1 MPGTDKLKPFLIG
14 KFKNPQCL
22 KGVKGLPVDY
32 EANGRAWMT
41 SDLFETWARKAD
53 KQMRL
58 ARRHILLFID
68 NCPAH
73 PELNGLTNIKLMF
86 LPPNTTS
93 HLQPC
98 DQGIIKAF
106 KVYYRKFIVDS
117 ALSSFENSTEAQI
130 NIKIYRTS
138 AAWQMVS
145 VKCIANCFKKAGFEH
160 SSQVNDVHA
169 EDPEEDIS
177 LSKLRLLL
185 RENFPETSADAY
197 VDIDN
202 EVSVSGTFTDDDIVS
217 EIQLQSQCDNHED
230 DDYDETVE
238 SCDTLT
244 VGVSSA
250 MDALKTLRRFFECE
264 SDIDQSTFSNLAS
277 IEKLLQ
283 DKIKNKRR
291 QSKITAFFK

>member
-1 MPGTDKLKPFLIG
+1 
-14 KFKNPQCL
+14 
-22 KGVKGLPVDY
+22 
-32 EANGRAWMT
+32 
-41 SDLFETWARKAD
+41 
-53 KQMRL
+53 
-58 ARRHILLFID
+58 
-68 NCPAH
+68 
-73 PELNGLTNIKLMF
+73 MF

-98 DQGIIKAF
+98 DQGIIKAL
-106 KVYYRKFIVDS
+106 KVYYQKLFVDS
-117 ALSSFENSTEAQI
+117 ALSSFQNGTEAQI
-130 NIKIYRTS
+130 NMKNAIYWTS

-145 VKCIANCFKKAGFEH
+145 VKCIANCFKKAGFKH

-177 LSKLRLLL
+177 LSQLRLLL

-197 VDIDN
+197 VDVDN

-217 EIQLQSQCDNHED
+217 EIQLQSQSDNHED
-230 DDYDETVE
+230 DDETVE

-264 SDIDQSTFSNLAS
+264 SDIDQTTFSNLVS
-277 IEKLLQ
+277 IEQLLQ
-283 DKIKNKRR
+283 DKIKNKKR

>member
-1 MPGTDKLKPFLIG
+1 MTIARWPSASGA
-14 KFKNPQCL
+14 KNPRCL
-22 KGVKGLPVDY
+22 KGVKSLHVDY

-41 SDLFETWARKAD
+41 SDLFETWARKVD

-58 ARRHILLFID
+58 AQRHILLFID

-73 PELNGLTNIKLMF
+73 PELNGQTNIKLMF

-98 DQGIIKAF
+98 DQGIKKAF
-106 KVYYRKFIVDS
+106 KVYYRKLLVDL
-117 ALSSFENSTEAQI
+117 ALSSFENGTEAQI
-130 NIKIYRTS
+130 NIKNAIYWTS
-138 AAWQMVS
+138 TAWQMVS
-145 VKCIANCFKKAGFEH
+145 VKCIAKCFKKAGFEH

-177 LSKLRLLL
+177 LSQLRLLL

-197 VDIDN
+197 VDMDN

-217 EIQLQSQCDNHED
+217 EIQLQSQCDNQED
-230 DDYDETVE
+230 DDDDETVE

-244 VGVSSA
+244 VSVSSA
-250 MDALKTLRRFFECE
+250 MDALKTLCRLSECE

-277 IEKLLQ
+277 IEQLQQ
-283 DKIKNKRR
+283 DKI
-291 QSKITAFFK
+291 